1 MAGEAMYTLR
11 ALILLALAV
20 GFLQVVNSE
29 SCSVM
34 MSVDAGQDGHLL
46 RQQTMSAFRATCR
59 KDKKN
64 KPTAVTIQ
72 KLVCE
77 FINFAINC
85 GDDEIISVKWAL
97 YGFVADST
105 HRCFVAGYAGP
116 CDGDETASLEK
127 VQSECQGKRQCNFT
141 PNIDWYG
148 SDPCPRVVKYLNVT
162 YVCLLD
168 NV

>member
-1 MAGEAMYTLR
+1 MFSYLN
-11 ALILLALAV
+11 AV
-20 GFLQVVNSE
+20 
-29 SCSVM
+29 
-34 MSVDAGQDGHLL
+34 
-46 RQQTMSAFRATCR
+46 
-59 KDKKN
+59 
-64 KPTAVTIQ
+64 Q

-168 NV
+168 NL